1 MKKSLIR
8 AKISTYQM
16 YVLLLGTGL
25 VALLSALILA
35 GPDQLGVQTI
45 LSLTFR
51 TLFLIV
57 SAILLSLILMCLACV
72 FRLLGQLGDH
82 AMTMLG
88 KVHAY
93 TGVGSFIILV
103 LTVWAVHGDAAFWLL
118 IFAIGVLFLSFITL
132 MYFDRKE

>member
-35 GPDQLGVQTI
+35 GPDQLGVQTT

-57 SAILLSLILMCLACV
+57 AIILLSLILMCLGCV

>member
-35 GPDQLGVQTI
+35 SPDQLGVQTI

-57 SAILLSLILMCLACV
+57 AIILLSLILMCLGCV

-118 IFAIGVLFLSFITL
+118 ISAIGVLFLSFITL